1 MKKCLAVAVLGSFL
15 LTSCAVQ
22 PACNTKAGKKKLKY
36 YNSIQYQKAYKA
48 KKLRRSG

>member
-1 MKKCLAVAVLGSFL
+1 MKKCLAIAVFGAFL
-15 LTSCAVQ
+15 LTSCSVR
-22 PACNTKAGKKKLKY
+22 PACNTKAGKSKLKY